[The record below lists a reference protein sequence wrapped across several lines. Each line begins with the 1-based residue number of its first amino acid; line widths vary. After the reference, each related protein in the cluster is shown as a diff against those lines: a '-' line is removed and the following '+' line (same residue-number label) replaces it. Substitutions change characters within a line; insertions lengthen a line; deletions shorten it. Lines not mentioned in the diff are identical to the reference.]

1 MSTTLE
7 IQLENKKSG
16 GPIGLALTGDIA
28 DCYLIQW
35 DKNFIR
41 KMKTLGIDLKL
52 YKRFKDDIFII
63 AEVMEKGSKFE
74 GESIVLDMAKKETDY
89 SRKDEDITMEIVVDV
104 AESVDGMRF
113 NELS

>member
-1 MSTTLE
+1 ME

-16 GPIGLALTGDIA
+16 GPIGLALTDDIA

-41 KMKTLGIDLKL
+41 KMKTLGIDLRPYKKL
-52 YKRFKDDIFII
+52 KDDIIII
-63 AEVMEKGSKFE
+63 AEDMEKGSKFE

-89 SRKDEDITMEIVVDV
+89 SCKDEDITMEIVVDV